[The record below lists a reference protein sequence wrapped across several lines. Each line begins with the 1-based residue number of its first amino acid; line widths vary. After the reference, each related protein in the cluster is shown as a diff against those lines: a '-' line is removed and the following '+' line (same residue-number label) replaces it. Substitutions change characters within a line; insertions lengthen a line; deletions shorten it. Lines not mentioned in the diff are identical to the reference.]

1 MKKYTKSQRCKEK
14 DKHNIKKRRLEEKE
28 KKI

>member
-1 MKKYTKSQRCKEK
+1 MKKYTKFQSRKEK
-14 DKHNIKKRRLEEKE
+14 KKISIIEKKLEEKE